1 MTEITKRSITST
13 VLGIFVW
20 ISLEYLDPIV
30 FFLFL
35 AAASIHI
42 MFLEWPKFFS
52 LQKLPFWL
60 ITPFYPILPL
70 ALLFALILSPNIS
83 YHHLLFYLFVLVSSH
98 DTGSFMMGTAY
109 GKHKIAPAISPA
121 KTWEGFFG
129 GCLLAMLSTIIL
141 VLWRGGAKG
150 SWPALIG
157 ITLFTSVLALMGDL
171 FESWLKRRAHLK
183 DSGTILPG
191 HGGFLD
197 RFDGVMFTAVIFY
210 IFRDTLCVMLGA

>member
-1 MTEITKRSITST
+1 MTEIVKRSITST
-13 VLGIFVW
+13 VLGLFVW
-20 ISLEYLDPIV
+20 IALEYLDPIV
-30 FFLFL
+30 FTLFL
-35 AAASIHI
+35 VGASLHI
-42 MFLEWPKFFS
+42 LFLEWPKFFS

-70 ALLFALILSPNIS
+70 SLLLALILSPNAS

-98 DTGSFMMGTAY
+98 DTGSFMVGTTY

-129 GCLLAMLSTIIL
+129 GCLMAILSTIIL
-141 VLWRGGAKG
+141 VLWRGTAKG
-150 SWPALIG
+150 SWFALIG
-157 ITLFTSVLALMGDL
+157 ITLLTSVLAFLGDL

-183 DSGTILPG
+183 DAGTILPG

-197 RFDGVMFTAVIFY
+197 RFDGVLFAVFFFY
-210 IFRDTLCVMLGA
+210 IFKDQLCAIFGL